1 MKKEE
6 RIAFMIDRT
15 KVTVAISSF
24 LFLLGFLITDLNKD
38 GVWSTT
44 GYSVTKMA
52 LGSLGVGLG
61 FGLPCILYTNEKLSR
76 PVQIAIHMAI
86 GFAVMLVIGVLVG
99 WIPTGKGLL
108 PSLLAILTM
117 VLTALV
123 IAVFTYR
130 RQKKLAERINRELE
144 QRSC

>member
-1 MKKEE
+1 
-6 RIAFMIDRT
+6 
-15 KVTVAISSF
+15 
-24 LFLLGFLITDLNKD
+24 
-38 GVWSTT
+38 
-44 GYSVTKMA
+44 
-52 LGSLGVGLG
+52 
-61 FGLPCILYTNEKLSR
+61 
-76 PVQIAIHMAI
+76 
-86 GFAVMLVIGVLVG
+86 MLVIGVLVG